1 MHTKC
6 YIHAF
11 EEPFSSLF
19 INWKSHIFLCRF
31 IRMSSPKFNNITV
44 VGCLLCYSEVF
55 VSAYSSST
63 SATHDPSLCYVRPFS
78 TFRYVLAILGQY
90 GIEALEREQEEGER
104 ARSEGSAEGRAKG
117 LLSLYSLSSISTFSP
132 RTSRARPIPYSCNG
146 HAGWDHSKFWLC
158 KGDTLHWT
166 LHEIAS

>member
-11 EEPFSSLF
+11 EEPFCSLF
-19 INWKSHIFLCRF
+19 INWKSHIFLFRF

-63 SATHDPSLCYVRPFS
+63 SATHDPSLCYVRPFA

-90 GIEALEREQEEGER
+90 RIEALEREKEEG
-104 ARSEGSAEGRAKG
+104 ACVRSEGRAEGRAKG
-117 LLSLYSLSSISTFSP
+117 FLSLSSLSSHYTLSP
-132 RTSRARPIPYSCNG
+132 RTTRARLIPYSCN
-146 HAGWDHSKFWLC
+146 
-158 KGDTLHWT
+158 
-166 LHEIAS
+166 